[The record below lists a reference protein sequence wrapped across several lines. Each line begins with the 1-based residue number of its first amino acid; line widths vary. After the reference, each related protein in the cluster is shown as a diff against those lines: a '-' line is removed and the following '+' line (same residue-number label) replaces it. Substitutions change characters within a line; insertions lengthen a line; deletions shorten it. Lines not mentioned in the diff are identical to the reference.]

1 MAASMAAPMTAP
13 TPQAPISQPPPFNN
27 QKPAIS
33 QPVISQPLISQPP
46 PNFQPSAPQPVLQP
60 VQQPAQQPV
69 FRPTAAQPIAQPFQ
83 QPNIPGIPSH
93 QTDTVFGCTG
103 RDGGWNDPPPAK
115 ESNSG
120 ETPSKSTSRISKL
133 RNPKK
138 TIPAQQQPA
147 FTPATFTPQA
157 VQPGQMMQNAPPMSQ
172 NGFPGFTTEQE
183 RVLENE
189 RQTRQAFEMAAGP
202 PSKDIRSRL
211 SSKASGRSEEFNAA
225 PIQNLSES
233 DLKMKAI
240 FTRLLQSTKAHPNL
254 QPQFRKK
261 LDNVDKGL
269 QIFYQKTFR
278 RIDQFEHR
286 HFYPTSRKFIGA
298 AKLSS
303 GDRSA

>member
-1 MAASMAAPMTAP
+1 
-13 TPQAPISQPPPFNN
+13 
-27 QKPAIS
+27 
-33 QPVISQPLISQPP
+33 
-46 PNFQPSAPQPVLQP
+46 
-60 VQQPAQQPV
+60 V
-69 FRPTAAQPIAQPFQ
+69 FRPTAAQPLAQPFK

-103 RDGGWNDPPPAK
+103 REGGWNDPPPAK

-120 ETPSKSTSRISKL
+120 ETTSKSTSRISKL

-138 TIPAQQQPA
+138 NTTPATPQQPA

-157 VQPGQMMQNAPPMSQ
+157 IQPGKMMQNAPPMSQ

-269 QIFYQKTFR
+269 QIFYQKLSEGSISLNTVTSIQQVASLSEQQNYQAAIGLHRKIVQNANFSQISAFMPGIKILLTIAATL
-278 RIDQFEHR
+278 RIQ
-286 HFYPTSRKFIGA
+286 I
-298 AKLSS
+298 
-303 GDRSA
+303 

>member
-1 MAASMAAPMTAP
+1 
-13 TPQAPISQPPPFNN
+13 
-27 QKPAIS
+27 
-33 QPVISQPLISQPP
+33 
-46 PNFQPSAPQPVLQP
+46 
-60 VQQPAQQPV
+60 
-69 FRPTAAQPIAQPFQ
+69 
-83 QPNIPGIPSH
+83 
-93 QTDTVFGCTG
+93 
-103 RDGGWNDPPPAK
+103 
-115 ESNSG
+115 
-120 ETPSKSTSRISKL
+120 
-133 RNPKK
+133 
-138 TIPAQQQPA
+138 
-147 FTPATFTPQA
+147 
-157 VQPGQMMQNAPPMSQ
+157 MMQNAPPMSQ

-269 QIFYQKTFR
+269 QIFYQKLSEGSISLNTVTSIQQVASLSEQQNYQAAIGLHRKIVQNANFSQISAFMPGIKILLTIAATL
-278 RIDQFEHR
+278 RIQ
-286 HFYPTSRKFIGA
+286 I
-298 AKLSS
+298 
-303 GDRSA
+303 